1 MIIGLGD
8 YIAIKVAVINPRV
21 PRLAFLCYSETVIVQ
36 VRKRMKE

>member
-8 YIAIKVAVINPRV
+8 YIAIKVAVINPCV
-21 PRLAFLCYSETVIVQ
+21 PRLAFLCLSETVIVQ